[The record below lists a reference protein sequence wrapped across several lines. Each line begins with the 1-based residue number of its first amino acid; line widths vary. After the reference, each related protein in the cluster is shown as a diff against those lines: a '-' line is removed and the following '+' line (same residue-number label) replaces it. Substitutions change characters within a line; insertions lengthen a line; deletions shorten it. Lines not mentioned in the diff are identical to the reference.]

1 MRTLVRLL
9 REANAPEELI
19 ALAERLASA
28 EVPETTDESSAE
40 DRLLTF
46 GTDVEPLTDPELTQL
61 SDGLRALGNGDD
73 AAVELINA
81 AADACD
87 VIATEVANRDAAAAE
102 VHAERD
108 AARARLNG
116 DTGGDTDGGEAGDDT
131 VDETAEVDDPEPE
144 ADPAPEPTGDDEGTV
159 DETAEED
166 ELVGATA
173 SGRRV
178 SRADLLARRPRSAAR
193 RAAAP
198 PADPVQEMARIE
210 FAHDVPD
217 ISGGTAAANLTEVDR
232 ALERKRDT
240 FRNSRRSKDGTIEY
254 LRVATV
260 HGRFPEERRLCDADG
275 QAFSAVEMSRR
286 IQTAIDQGIQRHLGD
301 MERNGGLVAAGGI
314 CALPTPIYNVV
325 TLGDTRRPI
334 RDQALVSFQ
343 TARGGVTDLTPP
355 TLPSILTGD
364 SAAAISEWTE
374 QNDTDAAGGSPT
386 KPCQRIVCGSP
397 RTTKIYAVTNCL
409 TVGNFLSRTFP
420 ELQNAWTSLAMV
432 AQARFAEALMFARL
446 IALSTATTN
455 ATTDWSASRDVLAI
469 LDQTAAGMRSRHR
482 LSPEFPFIVILPET
496 LLPVLR
502 TDIARSLP
510 GGSFQENLTLAQA
523 EINQWFAARFITPIW
538 SPDVNVIGAQG
549 ATTLAQLPPTISY
562 VMYPAGTFIHL
573 DAGELDLGV
582 VRDTVT
588 NSTNDFQIWSESMEN
603 IHKVGPESISGVI
616 DVCPSGAVSG
626 TIDPAP
632 FCASYT

>member
-61 SDGLRALGNGDD
+61 SEGLRALGNTDD

-116 DTGGDTDGGEAGDDT
+116 DPAADAEPTDDDT
-131 VDETAEVDDPEPE
+131 PADETAEVDEPEPTD
-144 ADPAPEPTGDDEGTV
+144 DPAPEPTDDDGGDPV
-159 DETAEED
+159 DEPAD
-166 ELVGATA
+166 DAELVGAVA

-193 RAAAP
+193 SAAP
-198 PADPVQEMARIE
+198 TPDPVQELARIE

-217 ISGGTAAANLTEVDR
+217 VSGGGLAANLSEVDR

-240 FRNSRRSKDGTIEY
+240 FRGSRRVKDGTIDY
-254 LRVATV
+254 LRVATI
-260 HGRFPEERRLCDADG
+260 HGRFPEERRLCDSDG
-275 QAFSAVEMSRR
+275 QALSAVEMTRR
-286 IQTAIDQGIQRHLGD
+286 IQTAIDAGIERHMGD
-301 MERNGGLVAAGGI
+301 MEQNGGLVAAGGI

-343 TARGGVTDLTPP
+343 TARGGVTDLAPP

-364 SAAAISEWTE
+364 TNAAISEWTE
-374 QNDTDAAGGSPT
+374 QNDSDATAGTPT

-482 LSPEFPFIVILPET
+482 LAPEFPFIVILPET

-588 NSTNDFQIWSESMEN
+588 NSTNDFQIWSESLEN